1 MMDQAGVR
9 SDRPEGERSRYAYA
23 PCQFRSEATELT
35 PETVLNRFRPR
46 PTMCRP
52 SSRCRTLPKSVP
64 ATAWPCQG
72 NSWSNDRYKSMNA
85 DQREAARDLF
95 AEGEPGFSLSAC
107 EYLASR
113 DIGPHHRRR
122 DHGRSPSCVVLRGE
136 LANSRKMISPILR
149 PTSALRKW
157 MPPQTRALSTS
168 SVSSE
173 NL

>member
-1 MMDQAGVR
+1 M
-9 SDRPEGERSRYAYA
+9 
-23 PCQFRSEATELT
+23 FRSEAD
-35 PETVLNRFRPR
+35 
-46 PTMCRP
+46 
-52 SSRCRTLPKSVP
+52 RTDTGDRVESIST
-64 ATAWPCQG
+64 TADDVQAIVKMQNLSEISAGDCVALHTGQG

-149 PTSALRKW
+149 PISLPSTSALRKW

-168 SVSSE
+168 SV
-173 NL
+173 